1 MASQLDKLKRIA
13 KTRNKQATV
22 EYNAQQGYFL
32 LLPNKK
38 IPLGKDSVDALFMV
52 EKLLGQI

>member
-13 KTRNKQATV
+13 KTRNKLATV
-22 EYNAQQGYFL
+22 EYTTRYGYYL